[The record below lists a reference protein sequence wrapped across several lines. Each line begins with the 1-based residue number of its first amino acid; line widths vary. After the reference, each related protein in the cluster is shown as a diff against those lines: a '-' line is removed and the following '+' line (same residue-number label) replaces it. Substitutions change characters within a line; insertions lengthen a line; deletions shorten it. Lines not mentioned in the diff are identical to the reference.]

1 MYIRFM
7 FACQAPSAPP
17 LAAPLFSPIDPSD
30 PSGKAPAEFCRLGG
44 YTCSGRRAN
53 VNKITILVIDNDAA
67 SQATLRQMLDS
78 EGWSVHI
85 ASQANVVLPALA
97 KGDWTLV
104 IANLAMTGLSGPLFA
119 TLKELALAPAM
130 DAGKGR
136 LRVLFLLPETLGAD
150 AQHLLESAR
159 LPYVLRPFNLHDF
172 LDKVSDLL
180 IEREAIP
187 SPIRRVRQ
195 EGLASGRPRRPFH
208 SETRTEGRGQE
219 MFSKH
224 GDYTMTEEEI
234 AEYEKQEKEEE
245 TRRKKKT
252 LLGR

>member
-1 MYIRFM
+1 M
-7 FACQAPSAPP
+7 P
-17 LAAPLFSPIDPSD
+17 
-30 PSGKAPAEFCRLGG
+30 
-44 YTCSGRRAN
+44 
-53 VNKITILVIDNDAA
+53 KINILVIDNDAA
-67 SQATLRQMLDS
+67 SQTTLRQMLDS

-85 ASQANVVLPALA
+85 AAQASVVLPALA

-104 IANLAMTGLSGPLFA
+104 IANLAMIGLSGPLFA

-136 LRVLFLLPETLGAD
+136 LRVLFLLPETLGSA
-150 AQHLLESAR
+150 AQGALEKER

-180 IEREAIP
+180 MEREAIP

-195 EGLASGRPRRPFH
+195 EGLASGRPRRPLH
-208 SETRTEGRGQE
+208 PEARTEGRGQG
-219 MFSKH
+219 MFTKH

-245 TRRKKKT
+245 ARRKKKT
-252 LLGR
+252 LLNR

>member
-1 MYIRFM
+1 
-7 FACQAPSAPP
+7 
-17 LAAPLFSPIDPSD
+17 
-30 PSGKAPAEFCRLGG
+30 
-44 YTCSGRRAN
+44 
-53 VNKITILVIDNDAA
+53 VNKITILVIDDDDA
-67 SQATLRQMLDS
+67 SQAALRQMLDS

-85 ASQANVVLPALA
+85 AAKASLVLPALA

-136 LRVLFLLPETLGAD
+136 LRVLFLLPETLGAE
-150 AQHLLESAR
+150 AQGALEKER

-172 LDKVSDLL
+172 LEKVSDLL
-180 IEREAIP
+180 MEREAIP

-195 EGLASGRPRRPFH
+195 EGLSSGRPRRPLH
-208 SETRTEGRGQE
+208 SEARSEGRGQE
-219 MFSKH
+219 MFTKH

-245 TRRKKKT
+245 ARRKKKN
-252 LLGR
+252 LLTR